1 MKTNAPSS
9 TLWLISVI
17 IGALGIVS
25 NFVKIGGISPYSFWL
40 LAIGF
45 VVLVVATVLKGA

>member
-1 MKTNAPSS
+1 MKTNAPGK

-17 IGALGIVS
+17 VGALGIVS
-25 NFVKIGGISPYSFWL
+25 NQVAISGISPYSFWL

-45 VVLVVATVLKGA
+45 VVLVVATLIKGA